1 MWPDDYSTANDEAS
15 DQQFATSP
23 RVWSRF
29 LHSQGSVNVK
39 VMTASSRKRA
49 KSRYPEG
56 ALQEA
61 GMQRPQRPGAIS
73 VWTRTLHSI
82 PATSVKLVA
91 NRKVHPYCGDAG
103 RVPGKVSEG
112 SRSVSKAFLS
122 HHEVPTRILTP
133 RPRMMS
139 CGLGGLGMGYRLLML
154 GPPALVRGSERVTLK
169 SRKGQALLWYLA
181 THPTVI
187 FPREHLHDLLWDG
200 LPADAARHAFNT
212 MLSRL
217 RAELPFDCFHSFPGQ
232 WGGIPKPESPPM

>member
-1 MWPDDYSTANDEAS
+1 
-15 DQQFATSP
+15 
-23 RVWSRF
+23 
-29 LHSQGSVNVK
+29 
-39 VMTASSRKRA
+39 MTASSRKRA
-49 KSRYPEG
+49 KRRYPEG

-139 CGLGGLGMGYRLLML
+139 CGFGGPGY
-154 GPPALVRGSERVTLK
+154 
-169 SRKGQALLWYLA
+169 
-181 THPTVI
+181 
-187 FPREHLHDLLWDG
+187 G
-200 LPADAARHAFNT
+200 LPPFDARSAGTRP
-212 MLSRL
+212 RL
-217 RAELPFDCFHSFPGQ
+217 RTRDTQIPQGTSSPVVPGHSSYSDLSTGTSPRSALGRASSRCGPARFQHDAVTSSSRTPF
-232 WGGIPKPESPPM
+232 